1 MSNVIPI
8 FGTLFGVGLNLSPSV
23 LFYEYNKGKRE
34 LNTIPEIMFITGVLS
49 CTMNSAYGILE
60 DDLNIKIN
68 SIVCTIIQLMY
79 ATIYLYLY
87 SNKRIVK
94 FFIYVFI
101 VYDLTFEILYVF
113 INALPYHL
121 GELEKPEKPKTAYI
135 TGSIT
140 SVITVLN
147 AGAPGQKIR
156 EVWKTG
162 DYLKIP
168 IFTSIA
174 QFFCSGIWACYG
186 FIPIEI
192 IKIQSRIMIIITNVL
207 GLILSAIQI
216 VSYFYFYV
224 TKKKNAPKSKKN
236 KEDNQEEE
244 EEEETVDENEKV
256 NSSNLIEY
264 NVERYDD

>member
-8 FGTLFGVGLNLSPSV
+8 LGTLFGVGVNLSPSV

-49 CTMNSAYGILE
+49 CTMNSAYGILVK
-60 DDLNIKIN
+60 DLNIMIN

-87 SNKRIVK
+87 SNKGIVK

-101 VYDLTFEILYVF
+101 VYDLTLEILYVF
-113 INALPYHL
+113 ADVIPFHF
-121 GELEKPEKPKTAYI
+121 KKTDTYVHI
-135 TGSIT
+135 TGYIT

-174 QFFCSGIWACYG
+174 QFFCSGTWACYG

-192 IKIQSRIMIIITNVL
+192 IEIQSRIMIIITNVL

-224 TKKKNAPKSKKN
+224 TKKKNAPKSNKN

-244 EEEETVDENEKV
+244 EEEEETVDENEKR

-264 NVERYDD
+264 NVERYDE

>member
-8 FGTLFGVGLNLSPSV
+8 LGTLFGVGLNLSPSV

-34 LNTIPEIMFITGVLS
+34 INTIPEIMLITGVLS
-49 CTMNSAYGILE
+49 STMNSAYGILKN
-60 DDLNIKIN
+60 DLNIKIN

-87 SNKRIVK
+87 SNKGIVK
-94 FFIYVFI
+94 FYIYIFI

-113 INALPYHL
+113 ADALPYHTENTYL
-121 GELEKPEKPKTAYI
+121 SDLPANLTEYL
-135 TGSIT
+135 T

-147 AGAPGQKIR
+147 AGAPGQKII

-174 QFFCSGIWACYG
+174 QFFCSGTWACYG
-186 FIPIEI
+186 FIEI
-192 IKIQSRIMIIITNVL
+192 KSRIMIIITNVL

-224 TKKKNAPKSKKN
+224 TKKKNEPKSKKN

-244 EEEETVDENEKV
+244 EEEETVDEND
-256 NSSNLIEY
+256 NRNSNLIEY
-264 NVERYDD
+264 NVERYDE

>member
-8 FGTLFGVGLNLSPSV
+8 LGTLFGVGLNLSPSV

-49 CTMNSAYGILE
+49 CTMNSAYGILK
-60 DDLNIKIN
+60 DDLNIMIN

-87 SNKRIVK
+87 NNKGIVQ
-94 FFIYVFI
+94 FFIYIFI
-101 VYDLTFEILYVF
+101 VYDLTLEVLYVF
-113 INALPYHL
+113 AILLPDYL
-121 GELEKPEKPKTAYI
+121 KGSEDYENNYELLVYI
-135 TGSIT
+135 TGYIT

-147 AGAPGQKIR
+147 AGAPGQKIK

-174 QFFCSGIWACYG
+174 QFFCSGTWACYG
-186 FIPIEI
+186 FIETEM
-192 IKIQSRIMIIITNVL
+192 QSRITLVITNVL